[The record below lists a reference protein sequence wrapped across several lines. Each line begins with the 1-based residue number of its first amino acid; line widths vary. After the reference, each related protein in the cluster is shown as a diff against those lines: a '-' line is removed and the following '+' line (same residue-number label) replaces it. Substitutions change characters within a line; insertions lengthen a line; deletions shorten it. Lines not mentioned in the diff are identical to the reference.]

1 MTGDPSIITI
11 LKHNQCDKC
20 RITKEERLGN
30 QAARIYS
37 IYSLHKSYNN
47 RLTYLFVAIYC
58 CVLQQLS
65 EKACKDYQTQ
75 SVCMDTWLLRPLPFS
90 RSQQDRAT
98 VSVLDPVSM
107 YPNSTDP
114 PGWLRNLVTNQKA
127 FTFELNWSP
136 FFPSTWRN
144 LLHSFQMPSM
154 DTNQD
159 ISLLNQLELPRFQFH
174 IPNIF

>member
-1 MTGDPSIITI
+1 MYSTFKNMQYFYIYFMFHALEQEYNINEMNFTLPYLTHIPLRHTVHDIKSIKSNFSHVSSKCIDSILITQICQRALIQQVINNIIPIISHLKMTGDPSIITI

-30 QAARIYS
+30 QAARIYP

-75 SVCMDTWLLRPLPFS
+75 SVCMDT
-90 RSQQDRAT
+90 
-98 VSVLDPVSM
+98 
-107 YPNSTDP
+107 
-114 PGWLRNLVTNQKA
+114 
-127 FTFELNWSP
+127 
-136 FFPSTWRN
+136 
-144 LLHSFQMPSM
+144 
-154 DTNQD
+154 
-159 ISLLNQLELPRFQFH
+159 
-174 IPNIF
+174 